1 MPPRALRWS
10 ERSKR
15 QSAANVDPLEPC
27 HLRRTPAFEHLP
39 IIMITSR
46 TAELHMQMAR
56 DAGVTDLLSKP
67 YSEEELLNLLAA
79 AIDNAY
85 AFEEVRR

>member
-1 MPPRALRWS
+1 
-10 ERSKR
+10 
-15 QSAANVDPLEPC
+15 
-27 HLRRTPAFEHLP
+27 
-39 IIMITSR
+39 MITSR

-79 AIDNAY
+79 AIDNVY